1 MRRNGDTSWI
11 WLGGLVIVGGVAL
24 VVAASTLS
32 SDEPGG
38 LFGPPRVQLQPG
50 ESILLV
56 GDSLA
61 QGLGPPLG
69 KIAAEAGHPFAHE
82 SQVGTRVEQW
92 GENGRAEAAL
102 QRSGATFVIVSLG
115 TNDAVT
121 NAAFQERF
129 AGRAA
134 DLVARLRAGGARVV
148 YWVIP
153 PTMPFATDTIVAG
166 IQASGAAM
174 FDSRAIE
181 VPRTGDNIHPTIAGT
196 AAWAAAIFES
206 IRAG

>member
-1 MRRNGDTSWI
+1 MRRNGDTSWL

-24 VVAASTLS
+24 VVVSALASDGLAL
-32 SDEPGG
+32 PGM
-38 LFGPPRVQLQPG
+38 GPPKAQLAPG

-69 KIAAEAGHPFAHE
+69 KLAVEAGHPFAHE
-82 SQVGTRVEQW
+82 AQQGTRVEQW

-121 NAAFQERF
+121 NATFQEKF
-129 AGRAA
+129 PGRAA
-134 DLVARLRAGGARVV
+134 DLVARLKAGGARTVL
-148 YWVIP
+148 WVIP
-153 PTMPFATDTIVAG
+153 PTMPFSTDAIVAG
-166 IQASGAAM
+166 IEGSGAQT
-174 FDSRAIE
+174 FDSRLLEI
-181 VPRTGDNIHPTIAGT
+181 PRVGDKIHPTIAGL
-196 AAWAAAIFES
+196 ASWSAAIFES